1 MTAAR
6 TKRGLRSARTQS
18 IVTNGKRLHVVAT
31 GNTPWARRFR
41 DVFDQIAADMGDEL
55 SEAQRQIIRRCSL
68 IAIECEK
75 VECEAAIGKILD
87 SHTLDVYGRNAS
99 RLGRELQRL
108 GFKGLRRRPKDVT
121 PSVRQYAR
129 QQQEASTCSP

>member
-68 IAIECEK
+68 IAIACEK
-75 VECEAAIGKILD
+75 VECEAAIGKMLDVTTLD
-87 SHTLDVYGRNAS
+87 SYGRNAS

-108 GFKGLRRRPKDVT
+108 GLRRQPRDIT
-121 PSVRQYAR
+121 PTVKAYAAR
-129 QQQEASTCSP
+129 SREQQE